1 MAGENFYPGEPLLED
16 EIRVTLLGTGTPF
29 PRRGQACA
37 SVFVEAGND
46 KFLLDCGSGAP
57 QNFTSLEIPFTA
69 VDKIFVT
76 HHHVDHIGGIDHFW
90 IGGWTYGRTTP
101 LKVWGPPGTDKIV
114 DHLRGIYEWDVETR
128 LDALPPGGHEI
139 ECSEYGQDG
148 TIYDNYDDGGV
159 RITAFKVLHCEPQN
173 TFAMKVEYRNRTFV
187 FSADTKKC
195 DSMLKHAAG
204 CDLLVHEAFP
214 PAEIYAEKSNRP
226 LEVAKKI
233 SEVYHTS
240 PREAGEIFAE
250 TKPRMAVI
258 YHMYNNDDVIG
269 PALDQ
274 IRENYSGP
282 VEIGYDLMVI
292 NVGDQIRVR
301 PAIVSDKPWPIGK
314 TA

>member
-1 MAGENFYPGEPLLED
+1 MGSENFYLGEPLADD

-29 PRRGQACA
+29 PRRGQASA
-37 SVFVEAGND
+37 SIFVEAGAE
-46 KFLLDCGSGAP
+46 KFLFDCGPGAP

-69 VDKIFVT
+69 DDKVFTT
-76 HHHVDHIGGIDHFW
+76 HHHVDHIGGLDHFW
-90 IGGWTYGRTTP
+90 IGGWTYGRTAP

-114 DHLRGIYEWDVETR
+114 EHLRGIYEWDIETR

-139 ECSEYGQDG
+139 ECSEFGQDG
-148 TIYDNYDDGGV
+148 AIYDTYAQGGV

-173 TFAMKVEYRNRTFV
+173 TFAMKVEYKDRTFV

-195 DSMLKHAAG
+195 DSMLHHAAD

-214 PAEIYAEKSNRP
+214 PAELYAAKSNRP

-240 PREAGEIFAE
+240 PREAGEVFAE
-250 TKPRMAVI
+250 TNPRIAVI
-258 YHMYNNDDVIG
+258 CHMYNNDDVIG

-274 IRENYSGP
+274 IRENYQGP

-292 NVGDQIRVR
+292 NVADEIRVR
-301 PAIVSDKPWPIGK
+301 PAVVSDKPWPIGK